1 MEEIA
6 QNILETYWGRTVPID
21 INEILRRMKITI
33 IQTPHMTDSGKFFF
47 NKDGN
52 PIIMVNTSNDL
63 LRQRFSMAH
72 ELGHYVLSHGAYLS
86 DPVGNFIA
94 GIKDIKENEA
104 NMFALSILIPKS
116 AIMFFRKNQENITV
130 NMLAEYFRVSVMA
143 LRYRL
148 KILQIV

>member
-33 IQTPHMTDSGKFFF
+33 IQTPHMTDSGK
-47 NKDGN
+47 
-52 PIIMVNTSNDL
+52 IMVNTSNDL